1 MSSPWRNEHEQ
12 DGSWPG
18 IPSIQDLYPDKF
30 DCDDEPQQGP
40 SSFYTLLS
48 LYLSFVCP
56 FFLTHGQLTPMSNS
70 IIATCSP
77 LHRPSR
83 SVSLPTRSFHL
94 ATILEDFEQCD
105 FPALNLGTESLA
117 CTPNAATAWTLGG
130 LRRARSRTIST
141 QAQRRQ
147 AASAD
152 RDCAIWYVPNN
163 LLLLAFH

>member
-30 DCDDEPQQGP
+30 DCDDEPQQ
-40 SSFYTLLS
+40 
-48 LYLSFVCP
+48 
-56 FFLTHGQLTPMSNS
+56 
-70 IIATCSP
+70 
-77 LHRPSR
+77 
-83 SVSLPTRSFHL
+83 
-94 ATILEDFEQCD
+94 DFEQCD

-152 RDCAIWYVPNN
+152 RDCAICFDLAKRPAKTRCCGKLFCQDHLRDVRST
-163 LLLLAFH
+163 LLLSLSSLLRQVISGLLDHPIDVHRVALIAIQIPVSYL